1 MILLPWIV
9 DIFNCFILYLCVF
22 SSLCC
27 TFLKKKKKSVR
38 RFSLSFMNLKKKADS
53 YVGFFLLHLAQKT
66 YSVKPCSITSA
77 KFPSN
82 TDVKRVVLQLLTVP
96 CPRKRVC
103 LIWLGGL
110 IRPVLI
116 YRHRRATDCGVQQ
129 LPYQICVVSFICCL
143 SRWQYSVTNVYP
155 QTMNELFIK
164 RKKTQAIQLWWWLSL
179 FVLHRSIPLAPSC
192 ISVGEEVLFWNGKKK
207 LIENRVVLLTGV
219 TLLNVAILKHISINS
234 KLHISYCKLTTTVR
248 EFIFIADDTL
258 C

>member
-1 MILLPWIV
+1 MNW
-9 DIFNCFILYLCVF
+9 
-22 SSLCC
+22 
-27 TFLKKKKKSVR
+27 KKKKKLILTSA
-38 RFSLSFMNLKKKADS
+38 F
-53 YVGFFLLHLAQKT
+53 FFLLHLAQET

-82 TDVKRVVLQLLTVP
+82 TDVKRVALQPLTVP

-103 LIWLGGL
+103 LIWWGGL

-116 YRHRRATDCGVQQ
+116 YRRRRATDCGVQQ

-164 RKKTQAIQLWWWLSL
+164 RKKKNTSNTVMMMIIVICPASIDPIGSFMYQCWWGS
-179 FVLHRSIPLAPSC
+179 PLMEC
-192 ISVGEEVLFWNGKKK
+192 RKKKK

-219 TLLNVAILKHISINS
+219 TPLNVAILKHISINS

-248 EFIFIADDTL
+248 EFVFIAVDTL

>member
-1 MILLPWIV
+1 
-9 DIFNCFILYLCVF
+9 
-22 SSLCC
+22 
-27 TFLKKKKKSVR
+27 
-38 RFSLSFMNLKKKADS
+38 MNLKKKS
-53 YVGFFLLHLAQKT
+53 WFLRRLFLLHLAQKT

-82 TDVKRVVLQLLTVP
+82 TDVKRVVLQPLTVP

-116 YRHRRATDCGVQQ
+116 YRHRRATDCGVQR

-164 RKKTQAIQLWWWLSL
+164 RKKNTSNTVMMMIIVICPASIDPIGSFMYQCWWGS
-179 FVLHRSIPLAPSC
+179 PLL
-192 ISVGEEVLFWNGKKK
+192 EWKKK
-207 LIENRVVLLTGV
+207 AYREQSCASHRCYSSKCCHIET
-219 TLLNVAILKHISINS
+219 
-234 KLHISYCKLTTTVR
+234 Y
-248 EFIFIADDTL
+248 
-258 C
+258 

>member
-1 MILLPWIV
+1 MYFPH
-9 DIFNCFILYLCVF
+9 CVAP
-22 SSLCC
+22 
-27 TFLKKKKKSVR
+27 FLKKKKKSVR

-164 RKKTQAIQLWWWLSL
+164 RKKKHKQYSYDDDYRYL
-179 FVLHRSIPLAPSC
+179 SC
-192 ISVGEEVLFWNGKKK
+192 IDRSHWLLHVSVLVRKSSFGMEKKS
-207 LIENRVVLLTGV
+207 LSRTELCFSPVLL
-219 TLLNVAILKHISINS
+219 
-234 KLHISYCKLTTTVR
+234 
-248 EFIFIADDTL
+248 F
-258 C
+258 